1 MKESGARLVAKAS
14 GAGRYGSCSASD
26 GMLFCF
32 LLRRTHFVHCQ
43 VRSASVRTKSGST
56 KHSTI
61 SVTRWET
68 SSGGVLPRALFS
80 KGLASSSAVGSPLW
94 LHLLMT
100 TPWRSSS
107 SPGLL
112 RMTVLSVVP
121 SVM

>member
-1 MKESGARLVAKAS
+1 MKESGARLVAKAGGS
-14 GAGRYGSCSASD
+14 GRYGSCSASD

-68 SSGGVLPRALFS
+68 SSGG
-80 KGLASSSAVGSPLW
+80 SSAVGSPLW